1 MMGGPVR
8 LFLLLCISSCGHG
21 ANQTL
26 EQFVG
31 DIISTWKLLSPT
43 IVVDENLLELC
54 RTHQW
59 VLCLVSDNE
68 ELARHLEV
76 IHQGRKQDGIIFA
89 NEGQKE
95 LLPELDILAP
105 SIFRSNYPIFMP
117 IGYSVDINLRLD
129 SNIIFF
135 EEGSHGEYE
144 LHDIYEVKQGP
155 TIMNTLGYWNNKS
168 GIILQKSM
176 NRWDRRTDL
185 EGATF
190 KSGVMS
196 NAWAYFKRDM
206 NGSIVGSEGYFQEM
220 LFFITDKLNLTIE
233 TKELGT
239 EYATKLENGSWTG
252 WIGQLQRKEV
262 DVVSSGVGVRFQRSF
277 VMDYPFATARSRI
290 TLIAAIPKGAAPN
303 MWVYVR
309 VLGVHQLIVFVLA
322 LTLITIL
329 LSLLNFL
336 LEDETSKEFGTKR
349 GSRNGYQ
356 LDSTFA
362 SFALVS
368 LYTIQMG
375 SHTNSRKMTP
385 RLLTLTA
392 SFITF
397 LIFVAFSTKITAEMT
412 SSPSEIPVRT
422 FEDVI
427 KHNYKIV
434 TFSPYYA
441 QLLRNAKPGTAKNIV
456 YNSYLK
462 ELPLN
467 KTERKA
473 IFEVVSEPK
482 TLWYTVFS
490 ATHSTNPKDLQYT
503 NQFFALKMDD
513 AVYGIL
519 TLGLQKDSEF
529 LQVFNHYILKQ
540 FETGYSRRLYR
551 KYHVGLF
558 TKENY
563 EVNEP
568 QPLGFSNVMFCFIL
582 LALGICLSITITTV
596 ELMLVKQKKKKMWA
610 TRTNKILERDTKADG
625 EGTEAK

>member
-1 MMGGPVR
+1 M
-8 LFLLLCISSCGHG
+8 
-21 ANQTL
+21 
-26 EQFVG
+26 EQFIG

-144 LHDIYEVKQGP
+144 LHDIYGVKQGP

-185 EGATF
+185 KGATF

-309 VLGVHQLIVFVLA
+309 VFGVHQWIIFILA

-349 GSRNGYQ
+349 GSRNEYR

-375 SHTNSRKMTP
+375 SHTNSRKMAP

-392 SFITF
+392 SFVTF
-397 LIFVAFSTKITAEMT
+397 LIFLYFTSEITSEMT
-412 SSPSEIPVRT
+412 SLPSGVPIRT
-422 FEDVI
+422 FDDVI
-427 KHNYKIV
+427 HRECQVITHSNYFAGFLEDANKISAKYKV
-434 TFSPYYA
+434 YKSHFD
-441 QLLRNAKPGTAKNIV
+441 LIDRNNRTTNEIMNQV
-456 YNSYLK
+456 IN
-462 ELPLN
+462 
-467 KTERKA
+467 
-473 IFEVVSEPK
+473 EVIDDPQ
-482 TLWYTVFS
+482 TLWY
-490 ATHSTNPKDLQYT
+490 ATPGSLNHKKRPLTKQL
-503 NQFFALKMDD
+503 FALKMDD
-513 AVYGIL
+513 EAIGYSAL
-519 TLGLQKDSEF
+519 ALQKHSEY
-529 LQVFNHYILKQ
+529 LPVFNHHIMKGY
-540 FETGYSRRLYR
+540 ETGFLKRLTR
-551 KYHVGLF
+551 NKDERFF
-558 TKENY
+558 TNENF
-563 EVNEP
+563 EMPEP
-568 QPLGFSNVMFCFIL
+568 QPLGGKNVMFCFIFL
-582 LALGICLSITITTV
+582 VLGICLSLTIATMELIITKLGT
-596 ELMLVKQKKKKMWA
+596 KHMWA
-610 TRTNKILERDTKADG
+610 TRRNRTKEHTDRESRRVAAQRVQEGREGKI
-625 EGTEAK
+625 